1 MPGKTLVVED
11 DVLVRTNL
19 RERLEQDGHV
29 VVEAA
34 TGGDALAALDGV
46 ELMLLD
52 RELPDA
58 DGVELLR
65 HVSTLAC
72 PPRVV
77 MLTGRSD
84 ASGIVESMRLGA
96 WDYVTKPYDIE
107 AVAALVTRALAPTST
122 QVADE
127 AASNVALERI
137 RGSSPAIAAIKSLI
151 VRMASSPSST
161 VLITGESGTG
171 KDLAAKAIHAISDRA
186 SGPFINVT
194 CSALPANLLE
204 SELFGHERG
213 AFTDAKARKPG
224 LIELADGGT
233 LFLDELG
240 ELDVGLQA
248 KLLRF
253 LEDKTLRRV
262 GGATDLRFDVRVIAA
277 TNVDLAKAVG
287 ARRFREDLYYRL
299 AVLTLE
305 LPPLRERRGD
315 IEELVDHF
323 VARFADDF
331 GDTRARRVTAR
342 AKQWLAARP
351 WPGNVRELKNAVE
364 RAVLL
369 APGATLDI
377 DDFTPIARP
386 QTSDQPEVFPLPP
399 AGVDLR
405 ELERSLVLQALT
417 RARGNITRAGR
428 LLGLNRDQV
437 RYRLDKFNLR
447 GEILATAD

>member
-19 RERLEQDGHV
+19 RERLEQDGFT
-29 VVEAA
+29 VVEAG
-34 TGGDALAALDGV
+34 TRVDALAALDGV
-46 ELMLLD
+46 DLLLLD
-52 RELPDA
+52 RELPDS
-58 DGVELLR
+58 DGVEVLR
-65 HVSTLAC
+65 HVASLPS

-84 ASGIVESMRLGA
+84 APGIVESMRLGA
-96 WDYVTKPYDIE
+96 WDYVTKPFDLE
-107 AVAALVTRALAPTST
+107 AIVGLIHRALAPASR
-122 QVADE
+122 E
-127 AASNVALERI
+127 AAADRAQNQALEAI

-151 VRMASSPSST
+151 VRIARSPSST

-186 SGPFINVT
+186 NGPFINVT

-224 LIELADGGT
+224 LIELAEGGT

-240 ELDVGLQA
+240 ELEIGLQS

-253 LEDKTLRRV
+253 LEDKTFRRV
-262 GGATDLRFDVRVIAA
+262 GGAIDLRFDVRVIAA
-277 TNVDLAKAVG
+277 TNIDLGKAVSE
-287 ARRFREDLYYRL
+287 RRFREDLYYRL

-305 LPPLRERRGD
+305 LPALRERRGD

-323 VARFADDF
+323 VARFTEDF
-331 GDTRARRVTAR
+331 GDVRARRVTPR
-342 AKQWLAARP
+342 AKQWLAARS

-369 APGATLDI
+369 ARGPTLDL
-377 DDFTPIARP
+377 DDFTPIAQP
-386 QTSDQPEVFPLPP
+386 QPAGQSDMFPLPP

-447 GEILATAD
+447 GEIVATAD

>member
-11 DVLVRTNL
+11 DALVRTNL
-19 RERLEQDGHV
+19 RERLEQDGFEV
-29 VVEAA
+29 IEAA
-34 TGGDALAALDGV
+34 TGVAALAALAGV
-46 ELMLLD
+46 DLVLLD
-52 RELPDA
+52 RELPDL
-58 DGVELLR
+58 DGVEVLR
-65 HVSTLAC
+65 HIATLAA
-72 PPRVV
+72 PPRVM
-77 MLTGRSD
+77 MLTGRCD
-84 ASGIVESMRLGA
+84 APGIVESMRLGA
-96 WDYVTKPYDIE
+96 WDYVTKPFDVE
-107 AVAALVTRALAPTST
+107 AIVALVGRALAPTLREE
-122 QVADE
+122 VDVPAPNE
-127 AASNVALERI
+127 ALDRI
-137 RGSSPAIAAIKSLI
+137 RGSSPAVAAVKSLI
-151 VRMASSPSST
+151 ARVARSPSST

-186 SGPFINVT
+186 KRPFVNVT

-213 AFTDAKARKPG
+213 AFTDAKTRKPG

-240 ELDVGLQA
+240 ELDIGLQS

-253 LEDKTLRRV
+253 LEDKTFRRV
-262 GGATDLRFDVRVIAA
+262 GGATDLHFDVRVIAA
-277 TNVDLAKAVG
+277 TNVDLAKAVSG
-287 ARRFREDLYYRL
+287 RRFREDLYYRL
-299 AVLTLE
+299 AVLTIE

-315 IEELVDHF
+315 IDELVDHF
-323 VARFADDF
+323 VARFSSDF
-331 GDTRARRVTAR
+331 GDSRPHRVTAR
-342 AKQWLAARP
+342 ARRWLSERA

-369 APGATLDI
+369 AHGDALDI
-377 DDFTPIARP
+377 DDFTPTAGP
-386 QTSDQPEVFPLPP
+386 APTSEPDVFPLPP

-447 GEILATAD
+447 GELVATPD

>member
-1 MPGKTLVVED
+1 LV
-11 DVLVRTNL
+11 
-19 RERLEQDGHV
+19 Q
-29 VVEAA
+29 
-34 TGGDALAALDGV
+34 
-46 ELMLLD
+46 
-52 RELPDA
+52 
-58 DGVELLR
+58 
-65 HVSTLAC
+65 
-72 PPRVV
+72 
-77 MLTGRSD
+77 
-84 ASGIVESMRLGA
+84 
-96 WDYVTKPYDIE
+96 
-107 AVAALVTRALAPTST
+107 RALAPAGIDADQDGTSN
-122 QVADE
+122 Q
-127 AASNVALERI
+127 ALEAI

-151 VRMASSPSST
+151 VRIARSPSST

-186 SGPFINVT
+186 NGPFINVT

-213 AFTDAKARKPG
+213 AFTDARARKPG
-224 LIELADGGT
+224 LIELAEGGT

-240 ELDVGLQA
+240 ELDVGLQS

-262 GGATDLRFDVRVIAA
+262 GGATDLHFDVRVIAA
-277 TNVDLAKAVG
+277 TNVDLAKAVA

-323 VARFADDF
+323 VARFAEDF
-331 GDTRARRVTAR
+331 GDGRPRQITAR
-342 AKQWLAARP
+342 AKQWLTARP

-369 APGATLDI
+369 ARGPTLDL
-377 DDFTPIARP
+377 DDFMPIAGA
-386 QTSDQPEVFPLPP
+386 QPTTQAEVFPLPP

-447 GEILATAD
+447 GELTFDS

>member
-1 MPGKTLVVED
+1 MQGKTLIVED
-11 DVLVRTNL
+11 DELVRTNL
-19 RERLEQDGHV
+19 RERLEQDGHT
-29 VVEAA
+29 VVEAGTSVA
-34 TGGDALAALDGV
+34 ALAALDGV
-46 ELMLLD
+46 DLVLLD
-52 RELPDA
+52 RELPDT
-58 DGVELLR
+58 DGVEVLR
-65 HVSTLAC
+65 HAATLAS

-84 ASGIVESMRLGA
+84 APGIVESMRLGA
-96 WDYVTKPYDIE
+96 WDYVTKPFDLE
-107 AVAALVTRALAPTST
+107 AVAALVTRALAPSDLAAT
-122 QVADE
+122 DE
-127 AASNVALERI
+127 SASNEALDRI
-137 RGSSPAIAAIKSLI
+137 RGSSPTIAAIKSLI
-151 VRMASSPSST
+151 VRIARSPSST

-186 SGPFINVT
+186 SGPFINIT

-224 LIELADGGT
+224 LIELAEGGT

-277 TNVDLAKAVG
+277 TNVDLAKAVA

-315 IEELVDHF
+315 IEELVEHF
-323 VARFADDF
+323 VARFSEDF
-331 GDTRARRVTAR
+331 GDAQPRRVTPR
-342 AKQWLAARP
+342 AMQWLAARP

-369 APGATLDI
+369 ARGPTLDL
-377 DDFTPIARP
+377 DDFMPIAGP
-386 QTSDQPEVFPLPP
+386 TPTAQAEVFPLPP
-399 AGVDLR
+399 SGVDLR

-447 GEILATAD
+447 GEIAFDS

>member
-1 MPGKTLVVED
+1 MH
-11 DVLVRTNL
+11 DVF
-19 RERLEQDGHV
+19 D
-29 VVEAA
+29 
-34 TGGDALAALDGV
+34 
-46 ELMLLD
+46 
-52 RELPDA
+52 
-58 DGVELLR
+58 
-65 HVSTLAC
+65 
-72 PPRVV
+72 
-77 MLTGRSD
+77 
-84 ASGIVESMRLGA
+84 
-96 WDYVTKPYDIE
+96 
-107 AVAALVTRALAPTST
+107 
-122 QVADE
+122 
-127 AASNVALERI
+127 
-137 RGSSPAIAAIKSLI
+137 
-151 VRMASSPSST
+151 
-161 VLITGESGTG
+161 LITQIADNPATVMIIGETGTG
-171 KDLAAKAIHAISDRA
+171 KEQVARAIHDA
-186 SGPFINVT
+186 SAERRPGPFIPVN
-194 CSALPANLLE
+194 CAAFNENLLE

-224 LIELADGGT
+224 LIELAEGGT

-277 TNVDLAKAVG
+277 TNVDLAKAVA

-315 IEELVDHF
+315 IEELVEHF
-323 VARFADDF
+323 VARFSEDF
-331 GDTRARRVTAR
+331 GDAQPRRVTPR
-342 AKQWLAARP
+342 AMQWLAARP

-369 APGATLDI
+369 ARGPTLDL
-377 DDFTPIARP
+377 DDFMPIAGP
-386 QTSDQPEVFPLPP
+386 TPTAQAEVFPLPP
-399 AGVDLR
+399 SGVDLR

-447 GEILATAD
+447 GEIAFDS